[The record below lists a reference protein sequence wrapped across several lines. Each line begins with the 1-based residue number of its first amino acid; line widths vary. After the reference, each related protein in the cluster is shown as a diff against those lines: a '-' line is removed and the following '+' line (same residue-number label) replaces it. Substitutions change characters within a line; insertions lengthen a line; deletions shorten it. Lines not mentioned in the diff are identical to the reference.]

1 MVSGDGNKDKDKEGD
16 DRGTKEQSGESCL
29 LVQGLH

>member
-1 MVSGDGNKDKDKEGD
+1 MVSGDGNKNKEGD
-16 DRGTKEQSGESCL
+16 DRGNFEQSGESCL